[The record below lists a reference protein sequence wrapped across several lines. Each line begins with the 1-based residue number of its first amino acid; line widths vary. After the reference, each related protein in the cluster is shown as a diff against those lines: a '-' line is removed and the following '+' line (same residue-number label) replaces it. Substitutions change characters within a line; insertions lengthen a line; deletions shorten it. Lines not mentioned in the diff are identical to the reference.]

1 MYEDEA
7 RKKAEEFN
15 DFKVNKNKEFAA
27 QKEEHEKK
35 IKDKDEKYD
44 LLKALAEHN
53 EKQKREKH
61 QAEIKDVI
69 KCLSKKRGNVN
80 KLKELLIKHEDQ
92 MKIAK
97 NQEEKENL
105 QKIHETELSE
115 LIQKLLDEVE
125 TSSCSIS

>member
-15 DFKVNKNKEFAA
+15 DFKDTHKQAL
-27 QKEEHEKK
+27 QEHENK

-69 KCLSKKRGNVN
+69 KCLSKKRGNV
-80 KLKELLIKHEDQ
+80 KKIAELLIKHEDQ

-105 QKIHETELSE
+105 QKIHETEISE

-125 TSSCSIS
+125 TTSSCSIL